1 MTTKIFYFLV
11 ALFSITMVF
20 GLFDTGY
27 FIGLSKENVKLVNM
41 KAFNIHSYEINSS
54 LAYGSYEASEFI
66 RYKDYDEAVNF
77 RGFYKDNALHKL
89 SSDTAISKDGQ
100 IDLNGNA
107 KYYNIDE
114 NISYF
119 SDHLI
124 YGDNKIK
131 SHTAFT
137 IIQNQDKIVANDGI
151 YDIKNK
157 VIQANKVKGIF
168 QK

>member
-1 MTTKIFYFLV
+1 MTTKIFYFLI

-27 FIGLSKENVKLVNM
+27 YIGLSKENIKLVNM
-41 KAFNIHSYEINSS
+41 KAFNIHSYELNSS
-54 LAYGSYEASEFI
+54 VIYGSYEADEFI

-89 SSDTAISKDGQ
+89 SSNTAISKDGQ
-100 IDLNGNA
+100 IDLKGNA

-119 SDHLI
+119 SAQLI
-124 YGDNKIK
+124 YGDNKLK
-131 SHTAFT
+131 SPVPFT
-137 IIQNQDKIVANDGI
+137 LTQNQDTITANSGI
-151 YDIKNK
+151 YDITNK
-157 VIQANKVKGIF
+157 KIQANQVKGNF